1 MFTTYR
7 SNIIVATMVSRG
19 GRFFFL
25 KGTTIF
31 FKKEGNCLV
40 STKHYLFKKKYKALC
55 TFDMAIFASL

>member
-1 MFTTYR
+1 
-7 SNIIVATMVSRG
+7 MVSRG

-31 FKKEGNCLV
+31 FKKRGELLSKYKALSV
-40 STKHYLFKKKYKALC
+40 SKKKYKALC